1 MGPKSHSASHWCRG
15 ARRGGR
21 RHNEFLSP
29 KVEPNASAGQ
39 FLVSLMIPVGD
50 VQRHIA
56 EEICIPRRLSLLV
69 FPPLCLYDIRR
80 EPRRL
85 VNVAVLAPKNGE
97 QLLGRHR
104 FLNELH
110 ESLVFE
116 RFCEKGESSRIER
129 VLAH

>member
-15 ARRGGR
+15 AA
-21 RHNEFLSP
+21 
-29 KVEPNASAGQ
+29 ASAGLIEA
-39 FLVSLMIPVGD
+39 FPA
-50 VQRHIA
+50 R
-56 EEICIPRRLSLLV
+56 
-69 FPPLCLYDIRR
+69 FPPLCLYIRR
-80 EPRRL
+80 KPRRL

>member
-1 MGPKSHSASHWCRG
+1 MGPKSNSASHWCRG
-15 ARRGGR
+15 ARRGER
-21 RHNEFLSP
+21 RHNEFPSP
-29 KVEPNASAGQ
+29 KVEPDASAGQ

-69 FPPLCLYDIRR
+69 PPLSVYIYKRR
-80 EPRRL
+80 TPAACKRGR
-85 VNVAVLAPKNGE
+85 AGAKNGE

-104 FLNELH
+104 FVNELH
-110 ESLVFE
+110 KSLVFE